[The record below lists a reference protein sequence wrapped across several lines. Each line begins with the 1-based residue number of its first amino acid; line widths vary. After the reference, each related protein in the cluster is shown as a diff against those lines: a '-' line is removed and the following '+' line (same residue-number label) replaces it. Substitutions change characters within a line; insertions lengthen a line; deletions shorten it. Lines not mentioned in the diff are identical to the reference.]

1 MASLNVILVHADN
14 TEHPAE
20 LLCTDAILW
29 LKEKAEQSHFLWT
42 WNKEILSDEKTLAD
56 YDIKAG
62 DRIYVESKKK
72 AIVAAAAT
80 RTVKVMSRIQPWSAE
95 TVVKEKGKSK
105 DLGLF

>member
-14 TEHPAE
+14 TEHPTE

-29 LKEKAEQSHFLWT
+29 LKEKAEQSDFLWT

-72 AIVAAAAT
+72 AIAAAAT
-80 RTVKVMSRIQPWSAE
+80 RTVKVMSRIQPWS
-95 TVVKEKGKSK
+95 TVVKEKEK
-105 DLGLF
+105 DLGIF